1 MWDDIQAAIP
11 LGFLLSFMIGPV
23 FFVLLETS
31 AIKGFRAAL
40 VFDLGV
46 IIADALFLTI
56 AYFSSFQLLE
66 NLSNQPGLYVFGGV
80 ILLVYGITTFFKRA
94 TKKSDTNIKANKNDY
109 LSLMIKGF
117 LLNFINIGVLVFWL
131 GIIIV
136 VGPSL
141 DNEPRRIVVF
151 FSAMIGAYFVTD
163 IFKILL
169 AKQLKRKLTPKRIFL
184 IKKGLG
190 IILIIC
196 GLVLIVKGF
205 LPKDRF
211 NIEDGIERIDLGY
224 SDAVPDESKRI
235 LILGGLSYK
244 LGKNPNY

>member
-1 MWDDIQAAIP
+1 MWEDIQAAVP
-11 LGFLLSFMIGPV
+11 LGFFLSFMIGPV

-40 VFDLGV
+40 IFDFGV
-46 IIADALFLTI
+46 ILADGVFLVL

-66 NLSNQPGLYVFGGV
+66 NLSNQPGLYVFGGA
-80 ILLVYGITTFFKRA
+80 ILLVYGIVTIFKKPPKQVE
-94 TKKSDTNIKANKNDY
+94 TNIKVKKSDY
-109 LSLMIKGF
+109 LGLFVKGF

-141 DNEPRRIVVF
+141 DNDPNRIVVF
-151 FSAMIGAYFVTD
+151 FSAMVGAYFVTD

-169 AKQLKRKLTPKRIFL
+169 AKQLKKKLTVNRIFF

-196 GLVLIVKGF
+196 GIVLIIKGF
-205 LPKDRF
+205 LPKDQF
-211 NIEDGIERIDLGY
+211 NIENGIERI
-224 SDAVPDESKRI
+224 E
-235 LILGGLSYK
+235 K
-244 LGKNPNY
+244 L

>member
-1 MWDDIQAAIP
+1 MIEDVQAAIP

-31 AIKGFRAAL
+31 ATKGFRAAL
-40 VFDLGV
+40 FFDLGV
-46 IIADALFLTI
+46 IIADIFFLTI

-80 ILLVYGITTFFKRA
+80 ILVVYGITTFFKKEIKKETTDLK
-94 TKKSDTNIKANKNDY
+94 TKKGDY
-109 LSLMIKGF
+109 FSLFIKGF

-131 GIIIV
+131 GVIII

-141 DNEPRRIVVF
+141 ENEPNRIVVF
-151 FSAMIGAYFVTD
+151 LSSMLGAYLITD

-169 AKQLKRKLTPKRIFL
+169 AKQLRRKLTRERIL
-184 IKKGLG
+184 LVKKGLG
-190 IILIIC
+190 VVLVIC

-205 LPKDRF
+205 LPKDQFDIQEGIDR
-211 NIEDGIERIDLGY
+211 IEKIRE
-224 SDAVPDESKRI
+224 
-235 LILGGLSYK
+235 
-244 LGKNPNY
+244 

>member
-1 MWDDIQAAIP
+1 MIEDVQAAIP

-40 VFDLGV
+40 CFDLGV
-46 IIADALFLTI
+46 ILADIVFITL

-66 NLSNQPGLYVFGGV
+66 NLSNQPGLFVFGGV
-80 ILLVYGITTFFKRA
+80 ILAVYGLTNVLRKESKHVEEKIRITKG
-94 TKKSDTNIKANKNDY
+94 DY
-109 LSLMIKGF
+109 LSLFGKGF

-141 DNEPRRIVVF
+141 DNDSKRVWTF
-151 FSAMIGAYFVTD
+151 FAAMVGAYFVTD
-163 IFKILL
+163 LFKILL
-169 AKQLKRKLTPKRIFL
+169 AKQLRRKLTKRRIL
-184 IKKGLG
+184 MVRKGIG
-190 IILIIC
+190 IVLIIC

-205 LPKDRF
+205 LPKNKL
-211 NIEDGIERIDLGY
+211 NIEQGIE
-224 SDAVPDESKRI
+224 
-235 LILGGLSYK
+235 LITE
-244 LGKNPNY
+244 

>member
-1 MWDDIQAAIP
+1 MLEDIQAAIP

-40 VFDLGV
+40 TFNCGV
-46 IIADALFLTI
+46 IIADIIFIVA

-80 ILLVYGITTFFKRA
+80 ILLVYGLTTFFKKDTKRLK
-94 TKKSDTNIKANKNDY
+94 KKSIKVTSGDY
-109 LSLMIKGF
+109 FGLFAKGF

-131 GIIIV
+131 GIIII

-141 DNEPRRIVVF
+141 ENEPNRILVF
-151 FSAMIGAYFVTD
+151 FATMLCAYFITD

-169 AKQLKRKLTPKRIFL
+169 AKQLKRRLTYKRIRL
-184 IKKGLG
+184 IKKGIGL
-190 IILIIC
+190 ILVIC
-196 GLVLIVKGF
+196 GIVLIVKGF
-205 LPKDRF
+205 LPQDKFD
-211 NIEDGIERIDLGY
+211 IQKGIERI
-224 SDAVPDESKRI
+224 ENIR
-235 LILGGLSYK
+235 
-244 LGKNPNY
+244 